1 MRISSIMFTVGLL
14 ALATPAVAQSLD
26 PTARSI
32 GVDAKTRAKFKRLQQ
47 LRLKRP
53 KSRRPV
59 KDYTALT
66 DEKTMSAVGTLREAI
81 DGMVLLSVP
90 IDAATAD
97 KSQLGAGSNKTLCG
111 KSAAHSSSRRSSL
124 KTTTVWSSRC
134 SRLVISAPSSRAR
147 ATSSAGSARAAVV
160 TTHTSLCGA
169 LTNSTM
175 RSGAALCCSM

>member
-97 KSQLGAGSNKTLCG
+97 KMVRLRVRRVREAKDIGHNTIFDSQLYLQYMTAPKG
-111 KSAAHSSSRRSSL
+111 
-124 KTTTVWSSRC
+124 
-134 SRLVISAPSSRAR
+134 PSSEALKSHVGKRVHLTLSR
-147 ATSSAGSARAAVV
+147 NQGGFAVV
-160 TTHTSLCGA
+160 TGVRA
-169 LTNSTM
+169 Q
-175 RSGAALCCSM
+175 